1 MQRKIF
7 KTGNSLVV
15 ALSKSVLDRAGLK
28 VGDSVEMEVRE
39 DNVIIRKSKNG
50 SQQSLHLKIRAKM

>member
-15 ALSKSVLDRAGLK
+15 ALSKRLLDKAGLR
-28 VGDSVEMEVRE
+28 VGDSVEMEALGE
-39 DNVIIRKSKNG
+39 KISITKSKKG
-50 SQQSLHLKIRAKM
+50 SQQALEFKIRRKM

>member
-28 VGDSVEMEVRE
+28 VGDSVEMEVR
-39 DNVIIRKSKNG
+39 DATIIIGKSKKG
-50 SQQSLHLKIRAKM
+50 SQQALELKIRRKL